1 MASTATQGTV
11 AGRPQP
17 QTTAEPAGGPF
28 IRHAP
33 DGRRAMY
40 VNAGTAGG
48 TSAAQFMANPM
59 VSSPGWNKGYRVL
72 TSIAPGTGALSLT
85 RG

>member
-1 MASTATQGTV
+1 MGTATQGTV

-40 VNAGTAGG
+40 VA
-48 TSAAQFMANPM
+48 SE
-59 VSSPGWNKGYRVL
+59 
-72 TSIAPGTGALSLT
+72 AP
-85 RG
+85 

>member
-1 MASTATQGTV
+1 MTTPTATSATQGTV

-17 QTTAEPAGGPF
+17 QTTNEPSGGPF

-40 VNAGTAGG
+40 VAASGAGG
-48 TSAAQFMANPM
+48 
-59 VSSPGWNKGYRVL
+59 
-72 TSIAPGTGALSLT
+72 ID
-85 RG
+85 